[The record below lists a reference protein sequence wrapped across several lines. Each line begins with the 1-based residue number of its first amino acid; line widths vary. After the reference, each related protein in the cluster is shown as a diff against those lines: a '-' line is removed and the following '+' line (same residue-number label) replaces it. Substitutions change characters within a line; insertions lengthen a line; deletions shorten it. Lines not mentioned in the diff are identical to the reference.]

1 VPPRAG
7 LGGPAAAAPGDQVVT
22 VGTMSPNACYGSTM
36 TRADL
41 HRLVDEL
48 PDGSLDAA
56 ALRLERVR
64 DPMVVR
70 LETAPPD
77 DEPFTEEERREV
89 YAALLRLDQ
98 GEAVPLEELMAELD
112 EAG

>member
-1 VPPRAG
+1 
-7 LGGPAAAAPGDQVVT
+7 
-22 VGTMSPNACYGSTM
+22 M

-48 PDGSLDAA
+48 PDASIEAA
-56 ALRLERVR
+56 ALWLERVR
-64 DPMVVR
+64 DPGVAR

-89 YAALLRLDQ
+89 YAALLRLDA
-98 GEAVPLEELMAELD
+98 GEAVPLEELLAELNP
-112 EAG
+112 AG